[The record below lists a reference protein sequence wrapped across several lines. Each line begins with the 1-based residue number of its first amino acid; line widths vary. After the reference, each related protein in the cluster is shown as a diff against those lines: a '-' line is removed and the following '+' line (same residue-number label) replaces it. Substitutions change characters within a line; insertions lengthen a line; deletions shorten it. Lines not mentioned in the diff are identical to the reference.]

1 MPETLLSSRTL
12 ALLPP
17 PVNAPMLPMSVPS
30 SVSMSELS
38 ANLIAPLI
46 VAPLSTTMLS
56 QPFSPSD

>member
-12 ALLPP
+12 PLP